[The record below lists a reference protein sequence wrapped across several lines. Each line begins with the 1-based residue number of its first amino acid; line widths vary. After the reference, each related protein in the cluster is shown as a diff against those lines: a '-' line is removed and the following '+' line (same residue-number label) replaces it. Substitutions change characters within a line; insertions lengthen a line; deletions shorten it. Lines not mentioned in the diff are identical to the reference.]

1 MKKTILSVLAALLT
15 LTLLL
20 AGCSTPGD
28 SQQKETTSAVTQES
42 QGSEYNELGTFPIT
56 NTRKEFSILA
66 PWLINEP
73 ITENETVIEYEK
85 MTNVHINWQTTP
97 ADGWMA

>member
-42 QGSEYNELGTFPIT
+42 QGSESVSYT
-56 NTRKEFSILA
+56 
-66 PWLINEP
+66 
-73 ITENETVIEYEK
+73 
-85 MTNVHINWQTTP
+85 
-97 ADGWMA
+97 